1 MLRKKTFQN
10 KVAASRYSLPIT
22 ATLATLVWVAVG
34 LLVSNI
40 WVEFAFTA
48 MSTLLMVELNN
59 RNALM
64 RTYSRMVSCS
74 FLAVRAVKGN
84 RGGES
89 QGTEGGKFF
98 QAEDGIRDIGVTA
111 VQTCAL
117 PISHRSLK
125 SSIVTMCFIAFYL
138 IIWNCY
144 QDKRSTGWTFYAFA
158 CIGLAS
164 MIFVQIGYFMPI
176 LWIMMMVFTLSF
188 SVKTFF
194 ATLIGLIVPYWFAA
208 GYFFYTDNI
217 QGLADHFCEFI
228 NYSELFDYSQVTDH
242 QVLNLSFVTLLTII
256 GSIHFIRTSYGDK
269 IRTRMIYETFIMISV
284 ACIIFII
291 LQPQHIQ
298 ELGGILIVNTAP
310 LIAHFI
316 TFTRGK
322 FTNISF
328 ILLLIMLVLIMAYNI
343 LVPESILL

>member
-10 KVAASRYSLPIT
+10 KVAASRYALPVT
-22 ATLATLVWVAVG
+22 ATLAALVWVAVG
-34 LLVSNI
+34 FLVANI
-40 WVEFAFTA
+40 WVQFAFTIL
-48 MSTLLMVELNN
+48 STLLMVELNN
-59 RNALM
+59 HNSLM

-74 FLAVRAVKGN
+74 FLAFITMTSRHTLLQGKHRDDVLHRLLPHHLEQLPGQA
-84 RGGES
+84 GGRMDLLCLLLRRTRLN
-89 QGTEGGKFF
+89 GVHPGGIFP
-98 QAEDGIRDIGVTA
+98 ALPVADDDGIHQFLQLQKLLCIYRRSHHA
-111 VQTCAL
+111 VLVCSRL
-117 PISHRSLK
+117 LRL
-125 SSIVTMCFIAFYL
+125 
-138 IIWNCY
+138 Y
-144 QDKRSTGWTFYAFA
+144 Q
-158 CIGLAS
+158 
-164 MIFVQIGYFMPI
+164 QH
-176 LWIMMMVFTLSF
+176 
-188 SVKTFF
+188 
-194 ATLIGLIVPYWFAA
+194 
-208 GYFFYTDNI
+208 

-242 QVLNLSFVTLLTII
+242 QILNLSFVTLLTII

-284 ACIIFII
+284 ACIIFIV

>member
-74 FLAVRAVKGN
+74 FLALLTMAG
-84 RGGES
+84 
-89 QGTEGGKFF
+89 
-98 QAEDGIRDIGVTA
+98 
-111 VQTCAL
+111 L
-117 PISHRSLK
+117 PHLSLK

-164 MIFVQIGYFMPI
+164 MVFVQIGYFMPI

-194 ATLIGLIVPYWFAA
+194 ASLVGLIVPYWFAA

-242 QVLNLSFVTLLTII
+242 EVVNLLFLIILSTL
-256 GSIHFIRTSYGDK
+256 GSIHFLHTSYADK
-269 IRTRMIYETFIMISV
+269 IRTRMIYNSFILINYVSL
-284 ACIIFII
+284 AFII
-291 LQPQHIQ
+291 LQPQHLK
-298 ELGGILIVNTAP
+298 ELSSIMIVNTAP
-310 LIAHFI
+310 LTAHFI
-316 TFTRGK
+316 TYTRGK
-322 FTNISF
+322 VANIVFISALVIMVL
-328 ILLLIMLVLIMAYNI
+328 ILLYHIFIPETVLLQAIQG
-343 LVPESILL
+343 